1 MKCKSTAGRE
11 MWVWHG
17 LSRFSMGNKHC
28 LELKLNK
35 CVMKKI
41 GVNFVLMLAT
51 FCYANVYAQKPA
63 VVLSNDPG
71 WQHIG
76 QTTASFK
83 TQDES
88 IEVLGADEFSAIK
101 LKVLEAPLHIERLQV
116 FYESGDMEEI
126 KVDDEIGRD
135 NETRVIEL
143 KHPDRDI
150 DKVAFTYKT
159 GENAK
164 GEKADVALY
173 GLKTD
178 QPSGSDSYDDDKDE
192 IKRDARDAR
201 DDVREEANEAAD
213 DVETGAQSLGDK
225 VNEGVNDAA
234 AAIKDQKV
242 DGKVGPGGETVYL
255 NEEAKYYYVNDQGK
269 KVFISKI
276 ELKDKPKDK

>member
-1 MKCKSTAGRE
+1 MKT
-11 MWVWHG
+11 
-17 LSRFSMGNKHC
+17 
-28 LELKLNK
+28 
-35 CVMKKI
+35 I
-41 GVNFVLMLAT
+41 GVNFVLVLAVL
-51 FCYANVYAQKPA
+51 CYTNVYAQKPA
-63 VVLSNDPG
+63 VVSSNEPG

-76 QTTASFK
+76 QISASFK
-83 TQDES
+83 SQSES

-126 KVDDEIGRD
+126 KVEDEISRD
-135 NETRVIEL
+135 NETRVIKL

-159 GENAK
+159 GANAQ

-173 GLKTD
+173 GLKTN
-178 QPSGSDSYDDDKDE
+178 QPSGSDSYDDDKEE
-192 IKRDARDAR
+192 IKRDAKDAR
-201 DDVREEANEAAD
+201 DDAREEADEAAD
-213 DVETGAQSLGDK
+213 DAKEGAQSVGDK
-225 VNEGVNDAA
+225 VREGANDAA

-255 NEEAKYYYVNDQGK
+255 NEEAKYYYVNDEGK